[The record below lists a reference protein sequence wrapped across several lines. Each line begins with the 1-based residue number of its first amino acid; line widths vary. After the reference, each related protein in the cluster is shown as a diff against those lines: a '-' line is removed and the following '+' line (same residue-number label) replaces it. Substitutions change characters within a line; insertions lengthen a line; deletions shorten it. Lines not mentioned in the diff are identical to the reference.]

1 MAIYDTLEEINLG
14 NIANDGTGDDL
25 REAFRKTKASLE
37 YLYGTGNAPLV
48 GGNVGA
54 TGVAVYKQKVDTTLE
69 FRKIDAIGALTIAVV
84 NDVITV
90 DFAPSSSVNFNNQN
104 ITDVNSLTAITL
116 NGALVG
122 SVDGNVVGLIRSGG
136 TVESNPFVNVNL
148 LNSQVN
154 TFDYGFIVTTF
165 TNPIAYLLNEL
176 GTDMGTITNPNS
188 VNIDAGT
195 I

>member
-1 MAIYDTLEEINLG
+1 MEPEMIFGSGNTPIIGG
-14 NIANDGTGDDL
+14 NI
-25 REAFRKTKASLE
+25 
-37 YLYGTGNAPLV
+37 
-48 GGNVGA
+48 GA
-54 TGVAVYKQKVDTTLE
+54 TGVGVYKQKIDTTLE
-69 FRKIDAIGALTIAVV
+69 FRKIDAVGALTIAVV

-90 DFAPSSSVNFNNQN
+90 DFAPIAAVSFNNQD
-104 ITDVNSLTAITL
+104 ITDVGSLTATTL
-116 NGALVG
+116 TGSLIGAVVG
-122 SVDGNVVGLIRSGG
+122 NVVGNVVGLVRSGG
-136 TVESNPFVNVNL
+136 TIENNPLVNVNL

-165 TNPIAYLLNEL
+165 TNPIAYLLNQI

>member
-1 MAIYDTLEEINLG
+1 
-14 NIANDGTGDDL
+14 
-25 REAFRKTKASLE
+25 
-37 YLYGTGNAPLV
+37 
-48 GGNVGA
+48 
-54 TGVAVYKQKVDTTLE
+54 
-69 FRKIDAIGALTIAVV
+69 
-84 NDVITV
+84 V

-165 TNPIAYLLNEL
+165 TNPIAYLLNEI

>member
-48 GGNVGA
+48 GGNIGD
-54 TGVAVYKQKVDTTLE
+54 TGVEIYKQKVDTTLE
-69 FRKIDAIGALTIAVV
+69 IRKIDAVGALTIAVI

-90 DFAPSSSVNFNNQN
+90 DFAPSAAVSFNNQD
-104 ITDVNSLTAITL
+104 ITDVNSLTATTF

-122 SVDGNVVGLIRSGG
+122 SVEGNVVGLIRSGG
-136 TVESNPFVNVNL
+136 TVESNPFVNIDL
-148 LNSQVN
+148 LNRQVN
-154 TFDYGFIVTTF
+154 TFDYGLIVTTF

-176 GTDMGTITNPNS
+176 GTDLGTITNPSS

>member
-48 GGNVGA
+48 GSNVGD

-165 TNPIAYLLNEL
+165 TNPIAYLLNEI